1 MPFCKKLFYLSA
13 HTCPFRW
20 LRRHLS
26 QRQSVSLTFTVSL
39 RSSKS
44 GSLASRQ
51 AGTAYGLY
59 SFSFYSLLLHRSAP
73 RKVVR
78 LLPDKRGR
86 LTFRILPFVFKQRG
100 RLVKWRF
107 LFLLRSRQIFCVSHF
122 FIFCFSSYKNRLF
135 DRRFFFVCS
144 VFKNSCCYSP
154 LGTVFPLFS
163 TK

>member
-1 MPFCKKLFYLSA
+1 MMIKDKIDYQRERRIRHRIIAKSVFNTRIL
-13 HTCPFRW
+13 CPDSYRSRW
-20 LRRHLS
+20 
-26 QRQSVSLTFTVSL
+26 
-39 RSSKS
+39 S
-44 GSLASRQ
+44 GMA
-51 AGTAYGLY
+51 
-59 SFSFYSLLLHRSAP
+59 FHSLLQRRSAP

-122 FIFCFSSYKNRLF
+122 FIFCFYSYKNRLF
-135 DRRFFFVCS
+135 DRRFFFFFS
-144 VFKNSCCYSP
+144 VFKDSWCYSP
-154 LGTVFPLFS
+154 RGTVFPLFS